1 MLRAGWPSR
10 CPRPSSYRT
19 PERCCLPA
27 CLGSSYQPPP
37 TPSWAKHYSTSH
49 RPPPKS
55 KNTIHHF
62 NINYHHQT
70 PTPLHPPRPCTAL
83 SRRVSGWPRSLA
95 PGISHLPNRTV
106 PSCIPRAGVAFLVA
120 LLLVT
125 QKDPQAGF
133 RLCHVAN
140 SSSSSSSSNSSSR
153 KPDYNE
159 RPRTIL
165 PCNSPYIVSSTR
177 LPHHLLPTPF
187 QTTPT
192 RIDCCP

>member
-10 CPRPSSYRT
+10 WPRPSSYRT

-27 CLGSSYQPPP
+27 LAPPINLHQRLP
-37 TPSWAKHYSTSH
+37 GQNITPPQTVCHPKAKTPYIISASI
-49 RPPPKS
+49 
-55 KNTIHHF
+55 TI
-62 NINYHHQT
+62 IKL
-70 PTPLHPPRPCTAL
+70 PLCCTPPRPCTAL

-95 PGISHLPNRTV
+95 SGISHLPNRTV

-120 LLLVT
+120 LLPVT

-140 SSSSSSSSNSSSR
+140 SSSSSSSSNSSIKKAGLQR
-153 KPDYNE
+153 

-187 QTTPT
+187 QTTLT